1 MYLTPCKVGIALLSD
16 SYFESSNCEDELKTM
31 YNEEKTIVPIKV
43 APYHNPPLR
52 LKRMLGNHIPMV
64 RGESA
69 DVFTDAFEANMRM
82 LLQAL
87 EDVGAAKA
95 T

>member
-1 MYLTPCKVGIALLSD
+1 MYVFGLERHIQRQVLSH
-16 SYFESSNCEDELKTM
+16 TVTAITR

-52 LKRMLGNHIPMV
+52 LKRMLGNHIPQV